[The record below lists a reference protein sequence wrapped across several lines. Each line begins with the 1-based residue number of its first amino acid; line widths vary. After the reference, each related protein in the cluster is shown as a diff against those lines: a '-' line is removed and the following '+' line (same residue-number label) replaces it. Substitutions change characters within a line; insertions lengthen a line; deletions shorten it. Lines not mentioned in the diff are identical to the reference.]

1 MLTESYMIQQATLAG
16 MDEELLSYA
25 KQIQRQLS
33 TDGDEALWL
42 DCLEM
47 AYNELILN
55 KLHWEKSYSHL
66 LEFSDF
72 FRIFKGVEGGVSPLR
87 IVI

>member
-1 MLTESYMIQQATLAG
+1 MLQLTESEMLQRARQIG
-16 MDEELLSYA
+16 MDEELVSYA

-33 TDGDEALWL
+33 AEGDTADWL

-55 KLHWEKSYSHL
+55 QLH
-66 LEFSDF
+66 
-72 FRIFKGVEGGVSPLR
+72 
-87 IVI
+87 

>member
-1 MLTESYMIQQATLAG
+1 MLSENLMIERARTIG

-33 TDGDEALWL
+33 AEGDTADWL

-55 KLHWEKSYSHL
+55 QLH
-66 LEFSDF
+66 
-72 FRIFKGVEGGVSPLR
+72 
-87 IVI
+87 

>member
-1 MLTESYMIQQATLAG
+1 MLQLTESEMIQRAG
-16 MDEELLSYA
+16 LLGLDEELISYA

-33 TDGDEALWL
+33 VDGDWADWY

-55 KLHWEKSYSHL
+55 A
-66 LEFSDF
+66 
-72 FRIFKGVEGGVSPLR
+72 I
-87 IVI
+87 

>member
-1 MLTESYMIQQATLAG
+1 MLSENLMIERARTIG

-33 TDGDEALWL
+33 AEGDTAEWL

-47 AYNELILN
+47 AYNELILSR
-55 KLHWEKSYSHL
+55 LP
-66 LEFSDF
+66 
-72 FRIFKGVEGGVSPLR
+72 G
-87 IVI
+87 

>member
-1 MLTESYMIQQATLAG
+1 MVQLTESEMISKARLIG

-33 TDGDEALWL
+33 AEGDTADWL

-47 AYNELILN
+47 AYNELILA
-55 KLHWEKSYSHL
+55 
-66 LEFSDF
+66 
-72 FRIFKGVEGGVSPLR
+72 I
-87 IVI
+87 